1 MSTTFISDFVANA
14 PDLIGL
20 LIKLGLSMLS
30 GSLIGFERGR
40 HGRSAGLRTHIL
52 VCLGATMAAMVDLYT
67 AEMIGSDG
75 TRIAANVL
83 TGVGFLGAGVILI
96 KRDFTVKGLTTA
108 AGIWATSIIGLCYGY
123 GFCEIP
129 LITTVVLLLTFMLL
143 PYMESTQKAEV
154 NIYLEID
161 QLNVVNEVVGALH
174 DTCPLMLNIEVTAP
188 QSGDSTHIGI
198 RLRTIGKNARRIKD
212 PFALLTEIRKID
224 HIIFA
229 VMD

>member
-1 MSTTFISDFVANA
+1 MTTYISDYVQQA
-14 PDLIGL
+14 PEMVGL
-20 LIKLGLSMLS
+20 LIKLALSVFS
-30 GSLIGFERGR
+30 GTLIGFERGR

-52 VCLGATMAAMVDLYT
+52 VCLGATMAAMTDLHLN
-67 AEMIGSDG
+67 AMIGSDG

-108 AGIWATSIIGLCYGY
+108 AGLWATSIIGLCYGY

-129 LITTVVLLLTFMLL
+129 LITTVVLLLIFALM

-154 NIYLEID
+154 SIYLEID
-161 QLNVVNEVVGALH
+161 QLTAVNTVMGALH

-188 QSGDSTHIGI
+188 LSGDSTHVGI
-198 RLRTIGKNARRIKD
+198 RLRTIGRNARKIRD
-212 PFALLTEIRKID
+212 PFGLLTEIRKIE
-224 HIIFA
+224 HVIFA

>member
-1 MSTTFISDFVANA
+1 MTTYISDYVTQA
-14 PDLIGL
+14 PQMLGLI
-20 LIKLGLSMLS
+20 IKLALSIFS
-30 GSLIGFERGR
+30 GTLIGFERGR

-52 VCLGATMAAMVDLYT
+52 VCLGATMASMVDLHVFSL
-67 AEMIGSDG
+67 IGSDG

-108 AGIWATSIIGLCYGY
+108 AGLWATSIIGLCYGY

-129 LITTVVLLLTFMLL
+129 LITTIVLLLIFTLM

-154 NIYLEID
+154 SIYLEID
-161 QLNVVNEVVGALH
+161 RLTDVNTVMGALH

-188 QSGDSTHIGI
+188 LSGDSTHVGI
-198 RLRTIGKNARRIKD
+198 RLRTIGKNARKIKD
-212 PFALLTEIRKID
+212 PFSLLTEIRKID
-224 HIIFA
+224 NVIFA